1 MRTEVTWGD
10 SKIDLKFGKTL
21 TLYGRTSIKMTNKG
35 VIKLSMPYKCK
46 KYLPRKYWVDPSVA
60 ELMTE
65 DEWSSEFVLK
75 QGIVEFD
82 ILGESLVIEAIEE

>member
-10 SKIDLKFGKTL
+10 SKIDLKFGKVL
-21 TLYGRTSIKMTNKG
+21 TLCGRASIKITDKG
-35 VIKLSMPYKCK
+35 VIKLSKPYKCK
-46 KYLPRKYWVDPSVA
+46 KYLPRKYWVDPSAA
-60 ELMTE
+60 EVMTE

-82 ILGESLVIEAIEE
+82 ILGKPLVIEAIEE